1 MPLSLSADVVVPV
14 GVGVLVAVVA
24 AIVLVIGLQRR
35 IDDAPTPTHDDWTRE
50 HVGEVAAPSTP
61 KAPPK
66 RTVAEAVAARHGNTD
81 PFPVVSA
88 LARADAS
95 NAAGQGAGEPVD
107 GRPRANSP
115 GPSGNGAGAAR
126 VGSQRSADGARP
138 LPVVAAGANAAA
150 KPPVAGRP
158 RHAAAA
164 DPGAVSAAAAD
175 SVADAAGAAPRPVT
189 TAGGAAPGQAPHV
202 VPGHARHHRPTDD
215 GDDST
220 SRSDPLGAG
229 TSDHVGPGADPRS
242 AAAEPQAGSVP
253 DPRSAVAES
262 QAASSV
268 PGPGSAGVQ
277 AQAGPVPDSRPAATE
292 PQDGP
297 GPAVV
302 QQPQADPVPGP
313 RFAVA
318 QPQTGSVPDARSG
331 EVRPQ
336 AGPVA
341 DLRSAA
347 VPQARPDA
355 SPVPCETEHP
365 TDGPTGVPAPPPDSV
380 VGQRPEPPDPA
391 VDNRHDAAAHMSTRP
406 EAVCPDRPEN
416 GAGSISAESTP
427 GVPAPDNMLGARRAD
442 QQHGSSGATSPMAAT
457 PPMTDA
463 AASHST
469 AGERGPHDVVGKAIQ
484 PESAAAG
491 LAAGSGQPADHR
503 LNGAGRPTAGT
514 GSPTRDGGDAAD
526 PAVGESQPVDHRP
539 VIGGS
544 EPASTAGS
552 SHSVAAAVAQVLAA
566 RAAAQTPDAD
576 RRGDA
581 RDRLLAV
588 LLDDPLRAVGAAVDL
603 QDCQERID
611 RLAATV
617 HDERSRLGDVLA
629 RLARSGLRPDQLA
642 RLSGLSDAEVA
653 EFLRRGIG
661 G

>member
-1 MPLSLSADVVVPV
+1 MSRVRCAAMPLSLSADVVVPV

-35 IDDAPTPTHDDWTRE
+35 IDDAPTPTHDDWTGE
-50 HVGEVAAPSTP
+50 HVGEVAASSTP

-81 PFPVVSA
+81 PFPVVSVP
-88 LARADAS
+88 ARA
-95 NAAGQGAGEPVD
+95 N
-107 GRPRANSP
+107 
-115 GPSGNGAGAAR
+115 
-126 VGSQRSADGARP
+126 
-138 LPVVAAGANAAA
+138 AA

-164 DPGAVSAAAAD
+164 DPGAVSAAVAD
-175 SVADAAGAAPRPVT
+175 SVADAAGAAPRPAT

-202 VPGHARHHRPTDD
+202 VTGHARHHRLTDD

-253 DPRSAVAES
+253 DPRSAAAES
-262 QAASSV
+262 QASSV
-268 PGPGSAGVQ
+268 TGPGSAGVQ
-277 AQAGPVPDSRPAATE
+277 AQAGPVPDFRPAATE
-292 PQDGP
+292 PQDGSGP
-297 GPAVV
+297 GPGAAVV
-302 QQPQADPVPGP
+302 QQPQKGPVPGP
-313 RFAVA
+313 RFVVTH
-318 QPQTGSVPDARSG
+318 PQAASVPDARSG

-355 SPVPCETEHP
+355 SPVPCESEHP
-365 TDGPTGVPAPPPDSV
+365 TGGPTGVPAPPPDSV
-380 VGQRPEPPDPA
+380 IGQRPEPPDPA
-391 VDNRHDAAAHMSTRP
+391 VDDRHDAAAHVSTRP
-406 EAVCPDRPEN
+406 EPACPDRPEI

-427 GVPAPDNMLGARRAD
+427 GVQAPADMLGARRAE

-457 PPMTDA
+457 PPVTDA
-463 AASHST
+463 ASSHST
-469 AGERGPHDVVGKAIQ
+469 ACERGPHDVVGKAIQ

-491 LAAGSGQPADHR
+491 LAAGSGLPADHR
-503 LNGAGRPTAGT
+503 LNGAGTPTAGT
-514 GSPTRDGGDAAD
+514 GSPTRDGRDAAD
-526 PAVGESQPVDHRP
+526 PAVGAGQPVDHRP

-566 RAAAQTPDAD
+566 RAAAKTPDAD

-611 RLAATV
+611 RLAATL